1 MLGLP
6 GIVRNLGSMLD
17 KSRLV
22 QLRLGSQGRTNL
34 DTRWL
39 KIGIKIKVM
48 KYSPRVAFDGTSL
61 GGKGLLA

>member
-1 MLGLP
+1 
-6 GIVRNLGSMLD
+6 MLD

>member
-1 MLGLP
+1 
-6 GIVRNLGSMLD
+6 MLD

-39 KIGIKIKVM
+39 KIGIKIKAM
-48 KYSPRVAFDGTSL
+48 KYSPRVALDGTSL

>member
-48 KYSPRVAFDGTSL
+48 KYSPRVALDSTSL

>member
-48 KYSPRVAFDGTSL
+48 KYSPRVALDGTSL